1 MPTCHN
7 CERTDRFVLLADVAV
22 GFSPGR
28 GFDAPGLSLSLQCG
42 YCASTD
48 VAGDPAVVA
57 ASLLDD
63 GVRRRDRRS
72 RR

>member
-7 CERTDRFVLLADVAV
+7 CGRTDRFVLLADLAV

-28 GFDAPGLSLSLQCG
+28 GFDAPGWSLSLQCSH
-42 YCASTD
+42 CASTD
-48 VAGDPAVVA
+48 VAGDPSVVA

-63 GVRRRDRRS
+63 GVRRCDRRS
-72 RR
+72 TR

>member
-7 CERTDRFVLLADVAV
+7 CGRTNRFVLLADLAV

-42 YCASTD
+42 HCASTD
-48 VAGDPAVVA
+48 VAGDPTVVA
-57 ASLLDD
+57 ASLLEE
-63 GVRRRDRRS
+63 GVRRDSCRS